1 MMVGKRR
8 RGSSCEVAS
17 ELLTHPLQHLA
28 EAEGGGSS
36 HLGSG
41 RISDPAW
48 RTSAY
53 EHGRAIARGGAA
65 ANTSATQPLPDLL
78 AQLVDDV
85 ARAPDRITDEQF
97 EALYTAGYSA
107 EVLCELALAAALGAG
122 VERRTTGMEAID
134 AWESGFTDPRGAAR

>member
-1 MMVGKRR
+1 
-8 RGSSCEVAS
+8 
-17 ELLTHPLQHLA
+17 
-28 EAEGGGSS
+28 
-36 HLGSG
+36 
-41 RISDPAW
+41 
-48 RTSAY
+48 
-53 EHGRAIARGGAA
+53 
-65 ANTSATQPLPDLL
+65 L